1 MREKLNLPAK
11 FKTWIRCCTCSTT
24 WVLNLSVGGFYYKV
38 KKKRREL
45 KYFFYA
51 CLITKGII
59 LSSITRISL
68 FLNTRECDNNDLFRA
83 NTLSIDDPT
92 MVESLGGKLWSLL
105 SFKMKIERRA

>member
-1 MREKLNLPAK
+1 M
-11 FKTWIRCCTCSTT
+11 FD
-24 WVLNLSVGGFYYKV
+24 NLSIKLVSWWFLLQSE

-92 MVESLGGKLWSLL
+92 MVESLGGKL
-105 SFKMKIERRA
+105 